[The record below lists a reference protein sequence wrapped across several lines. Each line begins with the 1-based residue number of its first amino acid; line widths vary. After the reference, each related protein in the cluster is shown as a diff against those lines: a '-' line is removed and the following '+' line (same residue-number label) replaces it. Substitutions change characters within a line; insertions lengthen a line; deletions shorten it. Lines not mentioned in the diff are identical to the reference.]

1 MKHLGNITKMK
12 GFTTP
17 AVDIVTAGILCQDS
31 SIAGKRA
38 GLAGFFCAALMN
50 AARNNDGEN

>member
-17 AVDIVTAGILCQDS
+17 AVDIVTAGSLCQD
-31 SIAGKRA
+31 
-38 GLAGFFCAALMN
+38 LMN